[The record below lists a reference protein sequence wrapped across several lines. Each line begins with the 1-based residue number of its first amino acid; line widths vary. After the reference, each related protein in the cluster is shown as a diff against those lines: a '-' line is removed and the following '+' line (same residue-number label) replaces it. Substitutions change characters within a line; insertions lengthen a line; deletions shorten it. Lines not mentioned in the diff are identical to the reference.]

1 MCEKKP
7 GGEILVSITSLAYN
21 QEKYVRRT
29 LEGFV
34 SQKTDFTFEILIHD
48 DASTDQTAKIIREY
62 EEKYP
67 DLMRPVYQTENQYSK
82 GVKVGVELRRRARG
96 KYIAFCEGDDY
107 WTDPEK
113 LQRQVDYMEA
123 HPECSLCV
131 HATRIIDE
139 AGNPTGQVFRPFDH
153 DCDFGANEVILS
165 GGGMFQTNSML
176 ARRDLMDEYPP
187 FYYHCPVGDY
197 PLQIYMG
204 MRGKIHYMDR
214 FMSAY
219 RQQSNGSWSQ
229 KTHSSVERIAKHC
242 LEMCRLLEEVA
253 EYDGAYTDSCR
264 KRIDLFHI
272 QVALL
277 TGDRKTIRELRGK
290 VDRSRLSRAMRIGIR
305 LPGLYRWLRM
315 RKARKLLKAQERSAG
330 KRG

>member
-1 MCEKKP
+1 MCQEKQN
-7 GGEILVSITSLAYN
+7 GQVLVSITSLAYN

-29 LEGFV
+29 LDGFV
-34 SQKTDFTFEILIHD
+34 SQKTDFAFEILIHD
-48 DASTDQTAKIIREY
+48 DASTDKTADIIREY

-131 HATRIIDE
+131 HATRVIDE
-139 AGNPTGQVFRPFDH
+139 AGNPTGQEFRPFDH
-153 DCDFGANEVILS
+153 DCDFDANEVILS

-176 ARRDLMDEYPP
+176 VRREFMDNYPP
-187 FYYHCPVGDY
+187 FYYHSPVGDY

-204 MRGKIHYMDR
+204 MCGKIHYMDR

-219 RQQSNGSWSQ
+219 RRQSVGSWSG
-229 KTHSSVERIAKHC
+229 KTLSSTERTVKHC
-242 LEMCRLLEEVA
+242 DAMCRLLEEVA
-253 EYDGAYTDSCR
+253 EYDGTYADACR
-264 KRIDLFHI
+264 KRIDLFRI
-272 QVALL
+272 YAALL
-277 TGDRKTIRELRGK
+277 EGDRKTVKALRGN
-290 VDRSRLSRAMRIGIR
+290 VDRSRLTHAMRIGIY
-305 LPGLYRWLRM
+305 LPGVYRLLRGRRT
-315 RKARKLLKAQERSAG
+315 RKAAEKREQSAG

>member
-1 MCEKKP
+1 MQE
-7 GGEILVSITSLAYN
+7 EREVLVSITSLAYN
-21 QEKYVRRT
+21 QEKYIRKT

-34 SQKTDFTFEILIHD
+34 SQKTDFPFEILIHD
-48 DASTDQTAKIIREY
+48 DASTDGTAAIIREF
-62 EEKYP
+62 EERYP

-139 AGNPTGQVFRPFDH
+139 AGNPTGGAFRLADH
-153 DCDFGANEVILS
+153 DLDFDANEVILS

-176 ARRDLMDEYPP
+176 ARREYMDNYPP
-187 FYYHCPVGDY
+187 FYYHSPVGDY

-204 MRGKIHYMDR
+204 MRGKIHYIDR
-214 FMSAY
+214 FMSDY
-219 RQQSNGSWSQ
+219 RWQSNGSWSA
-229 KTHSSVERIAKHC
+229 KTLSSTERTVKHC
-242 LEMCRLLEEVA
+242 DAMCRLLEEIA
-253 EYDGAYTDSCR
+253 EYDNGGYADSCR
-264 KRIDLFHI
+264 KRIDLFRLYA
-272 QVALL
+272 ALL
-277 TGDRKTIRELRGK
+277 SGDKKTVKALRKT
-290 VDRSRLSRAMRIGIR
+290 VDRSRLSRAMKIGMY
-305 LPGLYRWLRM
+305 LPGLYYRLRAK
-315 RKARKLLKAQERSAG
+315 RTGDAAGNRSEG
-330 KRG
+330 KDGK